1 MLPPAGTLAPHNPL
15 NFSTPKQ
22 LETYF
27 YRPRCHDGCF
37 LCIQLLQYF
46 LDLYSPSIPLRIR
59 HGGGPGKQEAPSYIT
74 TIDTFRIVEQTLIEP
89 LVQSNIV
96 ILPKGNGYRTGDE
109 ETMLHAVARF
119 PPLSRE
125 EEEKVAMSF
134 LDLSSLQFGDI
145 GRGPGKKGQ
154 GLFALD
160 TDSEYGDRLQ
170 FICEGIVDNST
181 KISHRMQAHPVPATD
196 K

>member
-1 MLPPAGTLAPHNPL
+1 
-15 NFSTPKQ
+15 
-22 LETYF
+22 
-27 YRPRCHDGCF
+27 
-37 LCIQLLQYF
+37 
-46 LDLYSPSIPLRIR
+46 
-59 HGGGPGKQEAPSYIT
+59 
-74 TIDTFRIVEQTLIEP
+74 
-89 LVQSNIV
+89 
-96 ILPKGNGYRTGDE
+96 
-109 ETMLHAVARF
+109 MLHAVARF